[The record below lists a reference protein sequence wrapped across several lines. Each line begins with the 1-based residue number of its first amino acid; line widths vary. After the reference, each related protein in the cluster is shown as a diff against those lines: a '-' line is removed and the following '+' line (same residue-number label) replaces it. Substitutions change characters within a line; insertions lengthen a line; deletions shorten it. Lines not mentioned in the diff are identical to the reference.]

1 MMNTNT
7 PFVKRHSLV
16 LFFVLAYTISWII
29 FILAA
34 TLPNFPFLFPLGPLL
49 AAFIVASLTG
59 GLKDLLS
66 RLLRWRAGIQWYAAA
81 LLVGPA
87 IGLVAVYLNVLLGA
101 PVPTAALV
109 GSWYGLFLL
118 FPGALLDAPFWEE
131 TGWRGFALPRFA
143 ANRSPL
149 ANSLILGALVVGWHV
164 PLVLFEPALAAP
176 YLIGALASAV
186 MTNWVYYNT
195 RGSALLPMLY
205 HTAANTVGIYF
216 GPALSGPDLVR
227 YQWLLAG
234 LTIVAAVVVVLVTGP
249 ALQRQPKRPVQP
261 APAV

>member
-16 LFFVLAYTISWII
+16 LFFVLAYGISWGT
-29 FILAA
+29 FFMLGG
-34 TLPNFPFLFPLGPLL
+34 PFVFPLGALL

-66 RLLRWRAGIQWYAAA
+66 RILRWRVGIRWYAAA
-81 LLVGPA
+81 LLVGSA

-109 GSWYGLFLL
+109 GPWYGLFLL

-131 TGWRGFALPRFA
+131 TGWRGFALPRFP

-149 ANSLILGALVVGWHV
+149 FNTVILGLLLAGWHL
-164 PLVLFEPALAAP
+164 PLALSEPAITAP
-176 YLIGALASAV
+176 YLIGAFSSAFV
-186 MTNWVYYNT
+186 TNWMYYNT

-216 GPALSGPDLVR
+216 APALSGPDLVR
-227 YQWLLAG
+227 YYWLLAG
-234 LTIVAAVVVVLVTGP
+234 VTIMAAVVVVLVTGP

>member
-1 MMNTNT
+1 MNTNT
-7 PFVKRHSLV
+7 SFVKRHALV
-16 LFFVLAYTISWII
+16 LFFVLAYGISWII
-29 FILAA
+29 FVLAA

-49 AAFIVASLTG
+49 AAFIMASLTG

-66 RLLRWRAGIQWYAAA
+66 RLLRWRVGIQWYAAA
-81 LLVGPA
+81 LLVGSA
-87 IGLVAVYLNVLLGA
+87 IGLVAVYLNVLLDA
-101 PVPTAALV
+101 PVPSVALV
-109 GSWYGLFLL
+109 GPWYGLFLL

-131 TGWRGFALPRFA
+131 AGWRGFALPRFA

-164 PLVLFEPALAAP
+164 PLVLIEPALAAP
-176 YLIGALASAV
+176 YLIGTLASAV
-186 MTNWVYYNT
+186 VTNWVYYNT

-216 GPALSGPDLVR
+216 GSSLSGPDLVR

-234 LTIVAAVVVVLVTGP
+234 VTLAATMIVVVLTGP
-249 ALQRQPKRPVQP
+249 TLQRRPTRTVQP
-261 APAV
+261 ARVV